1 MEAVG
6 VFLTFHSIFEKED
19 WTPINNEGWD
29 DTLFVPG
36 FSIGY
41 KKELTCSAHFLWFV
55 PLLFEPMLS
64 RGHRCPG

>member
-6 VFLTFHSIFEKED
+6 VFLTFRSIFEKED

-36 FSIGY
+36 FSIIY
-41 KKELTCSAHFLWFV
+41 NAEFH
-55 PLLFEPMLS
+55 MLS
-64 RGHRCPG
+64 TFPMVWAASFCAEVVTWA

>member
-6 VFLTFHSIFEKED
+6 VFLTFRSLFEKED

-29 DTLFVPG
+29 DTLFVPA

-41 KKELTCSAHFLWFV
+41 KAEFT
-55 PLLFEPMLS
+55 
-64 RGHRCPG
+64 